1 MMSSLWRRN
10 IRELAQGTP
19 PDVASVSRHETNRRA
34 RLGHLS
40 ADRIEDRAG
49 AVRARLP
56 ARQLN
61 PDIGQ
66 PEALGDASLRRYI
79 AIRSHAAVVHPHA
92 AIHQDDIEIG
102 LNIVQLKNCLAVL

>member
-40 ADRIEDRAG
+40 ADRIEDVAC
-49 AVRARLP
+49 AVRARLTT
-56 ARQLN
+56 RELG
-61 PDIGQ
+61 PDIRQ
-66 PEALGDASLRRYI
+66 PEALGDPSLRRYI
-79 AIRSHAAVVHPHA
+79 AIRGHAAVVHAHA
-92 AIHQDDIEIG
+92 AIHLDD
-102 LNIVQLKNCLAVL
+102 V